1 MVNDQLDCPFKIGQE
16 LIISQSFINPNK
28 RNLLSLEGKSS
39 LVIYEAA
46 DIDSAIEAIV
56 DGCFYANGQV
66 SSIDI
71 LRKPASISLVQ
82 LDAFLFHQASVLAEQ
97 SAYSGASAC

>member
-1 MVNDQLDCPFKIGQE
+1 MLNDQLAFDCPFKIGQE

-39 LVIYEAA
+39 LIIYEAA

-66 SSIDI
+66 SSIDV
-71 LRKPASISLVQ
+71 LRKPASISLT
-82 LDAFLFHQASVLAEQ
+82 LSCFTQASILAEQ
-97 SAYSGASAC
+97 SAHSGASAC